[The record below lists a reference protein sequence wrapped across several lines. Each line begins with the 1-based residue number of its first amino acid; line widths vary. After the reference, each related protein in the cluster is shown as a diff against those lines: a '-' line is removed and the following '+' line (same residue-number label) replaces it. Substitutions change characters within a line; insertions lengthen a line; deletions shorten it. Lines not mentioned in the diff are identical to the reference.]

1 MCPDTTPPI
10 RESALSPPQSVS
22 QSPSSLSSLV
32 SLRRLSCIFPFS
44 SSSPLPLPLLL
55 YTTQDTHTMRISCPS
70 YRLRDTAKAR
80 ATFDTLSLG
89 VADGLFAPR
98 ARCLYEFPGEIAGF
112 EIFCGT
118 SDSNRWKAH
127 DIRIFEIRLPPARRL
142 TSSIPFLPHI
152 LIKAT
157 TCPTSNVCIIPRRN
171 GRKGRDDGMGD
182 VSCTER
188 DVSVS
193 LLDLWLRT
201 LYSDDLLLCA
211 FPHD

>member
-1 MCPDTTPPI
+1 
-10 RESALSPPQSVS
+10 
-22 QSPSSLSSLV
+22 
-32 SLRRLSCIFPFS
+32 
-44 SSSPLPLPLLL
+44 
-55 YTTQDTHTMRISCPS
+55 MRISCPS

-157 TCPTSNVCIIPRRN
+157 TCPTSTTFALSREEMAEKE
-171 GRKGRDDGMGD
+171 GTTGWEMFLAQKGMSLSLYWIYGYALSTLMIYYC
-182 VSCTER
+182 VLSPMTKLSC
-188 DVSVS
+188 DMMC
-193 LLDLWLRT
+193 WGK
-201 LYSDDLLLCA
+201 C
-211 FPHD
+211 